1 MKLLHVVPSYLP
13 AVRYGGP
20 IYSVHAL
27 CAALAARG
35 HDVDVYTTN
44 ADGAGISDVPVGV
57 RVLRDGVAVTY
68 FPTGAG
74 RRLFRS
80 PAMRA
85 ALAANV
91 RTFDI
96 VHTHS
101 VFLWPTLAA
110 ARAARRFG
118 IPYVMSPRG
127 MLVGDLIQRKSSFL
141 KRAWIALFE
150 RRNLAAAAAVHATS
164 ELEATEIQR
173 LQLPFQTMR
182 IIPNGIDYP
191 AAAPPPPPPP
201 PQGEARLPVILSLG
215 RLNWKKRLDLLI
227 EALPHVPQA
236 RLIIAGNDEERCRA
250 RLEQLA
256 QRLGVGHRVEFAGP
270 VYGADKW
277 RLLARADLFALLSHS
292 ENFGNAALEAMAAG
306 VPVVTC
312 SAVGIAGAVRREGAG
327 VVVDG
332 DAAMV
337 GAAMASLLADPAE
350 RQRMSAAG
358 RRAARELFSWPAI
371 AASME
376 DLYRQ
381 AKGAA

>member
-44 ADGAGISDVPVGV
+44 ADGAGVSDVPVGT

-91 RTFDI
+91 RAFDI

-118 IPYVMSPRG
+118 VPYVMSPRG

-164 ELEATEIQR
+164 ELEAAEIQR
-173 LQLPFQTMR
+173 LQLPFRTMK
-182 IIPNGIDYP
+182 IIPNGIDSQ
-191 AAAPPPPPPP
+191 AAAETPAPL
-201 PQGEARLPVILSLG
+201 PQSEPRLPVILSLG
-215 RLNWKKRLDLLI
+215 RINWKKRLDLLI

-250 RLEQLA
+250 KLEQLA
-256 QRLGVGHRVEFAGP
+256 QRLDVGHRVEFAGP

-277 RLLARADLFALLSHS
+277 RLLACADLFALLSHS

-306 VPVVTC
+306 VPVVTR
-312 SAVGIAGAVRREGAG
+312 SAVGIAGAVRHAGAG

-337 GAAMASLLADPAE
+337 GAAMASLLANPAT
-350 RQRMSAAG
+350 RRRMSEAG
-358 RRAARELFSWPAI
+358 RRAAREQFSWPAI

>member
-164 ELEATEIQR
+164 ELEAAEIQR
-173 LQLPFQTMR
+173 LRLPFRTMR
-182 IIPNGIDYP
+182 IIPNGIDSP
-191 AAAPPPPPPP
+191 AAADMPA
-201 PQGEARLPVILSLG
+201 PQSQSAPRLPVILSLG
-215 RLNWKKRLDLLI
+215 RINWKKRLDLLI

-250 RLEQLA
+250 KLELLA
-256 QRLGVGHRVEFAGP
+256 QRLGVDHRVEFAGP

-277 RLLARADLFALLSHS
+277 RLLACADLFALLSHS

-306 VPVVTC
+306 VPVVTR

-381 AKGAA
+381 AKGVA